1 MKLSKKLVS
10 EFAKVTNNTEKPKNE
25 TTVYGVITK
34 NGDSTYVRLDGSP
47 DDVLTPVSTTTD
59 TQDGDR
65 VTVLI
70 KNHTAIVTGNVTSPS
85 ARTNDVQDISNNVQG
100 ISDNVDAVTEDNKV
114 ITGKLTEAQ
123 ADIETLKTDKL
134 SANEADLKYA
144 TITNLTATNAEV
156 DNLKTNKL
164 SANDADLKYATI
176 TNLTATNAEV
186 DNLEAKHGAFETAT
200 AKNFEAVDAKI
211 DSLDV
216 GDLSAKYANID
227 FSNIGKA
234 AMEYLYSKSGLI
246 ENVTVSEG
254 TITGTLVGVTI
265 KGDLIEGNTVVADKL
280 VIKGQ
285 NGLYYKLNTDGVS
298 IEAEQTQYNSLNGSI
313 ITAKSITATKISV
326 DDLVAFDATI
336 GGFNITSDA
345 LYSGVKESVGNTTRG
360 IYLGKD
366 GQMAVGDSQNY
377 LKYYKTSDGSY
388 KLEMSVG
395 GTDLSDASK
404 TATNFLTYDATN
416 GVQLGNRS
424 GGSWGSFRTQI
435 TSTAFNIL
443 DSAGS
448 TLASYGEKLVELG
461 KNATDAVIK
470 LCGGKGQ
477 IEYTTLDLDGTTD
490 DYLQVSADKLWF
502 RGDSAVGLHSA
513 KYSSSG
519 NAMHR
524 SAINLDSEHA
534 DIFSMATGVGSSRVT
549 LTPTSASISSDGD
562 MIISVNAV
570 RDSHGKFVSVETG
583 SSGIWFYKKW
593 SNGDTEL
600 WGSYPIAG
608 WGCSNTFGSMYRT
621 DLITPPSFPFTIY
634 SPNLTASYETNG
646 YGAILWATTNT
657 TTEGPPSYYLVRPT
671 SVLINNGSFIFHVF
685 GKWKNVI
692 ETDS

>member
-461 KNATDAVIK
+461 KNATDAVIN

-534 DIFSMATGVGSSRVT
+534 DIFSMATGVGRSSVT

-621 DLITPPSFPFTIY
+621 DSITPPSFPFTIY

>member
-34 NGDSTYVRLDGSP
+34 NGDSTYVQLDGSP

-85 ARTNDVQDISNNVQG
+85 ARTNDVQDISNNV
-100 ISDNVDAVTEDNKV
+100 DAVADDNKV

-134 SANEADLKYA
+134 SANEASLKYA
-144 TITNLTATNAEV
+144 TIANLTAANADIE
-156 DNLKTNKL
+156 NLKTNKL

-176 TNLTATNAEV
+176 TNLTATNAEIN
-186 DNLEAKHGAFETAT
+186 NLEAKHGAFETAT

-211 DSLDV
+211 DNLDV

-246 ENVTVSEG
+246 ENVTVGDE

-345 LYSGVKESVGNTTRG
+345 LYSGVKESVDNTTRG

-388 KLEMSVG
+388 KLEISVG

-534 DIFSMATGVGSSRVT
+534 DIFSMATGVGSSSVT

>member
-85 ARTNDVQDISNNVQG
+85 ARTNDVQNISNNVQD

-176 TNLTATNAEV
+176 SNLTATNAEV

-298 IEAEQTQYNSLNGSI
+298 IEAEQNQ
-313 ITAKSITATKISV
+313 
-326 DDLVAFDATI
+326 
-336 GGFNITSDA
+336 
-345 LYSGVKESVGNTTRG
+345 
-360 IYLGKD
+360 
-366 GQMAVGDSQNY
+366 
-377 LKYYKTSDGSY
+377 
-388 KLEMSVG
+388 
-395 GTDLSDASK
+395 
-404 TATNFLTYDATN
+404 
-416 GVQLGNRS
+416 
-424 GGSWGSFRTQI
+424 
-435 TSTAFNIL
+435 
-443 DSAGS
+443 
-448 TLASYGEKLVELG
+448 
-461 KNATDAVIK
+461 
-470 LCGGKGQ
+470 
-477 IEYTTLDLDGTTD
+477 
-490 DYLQVSADKLWF
+490 
-502 RGDSAVGLHSA
+502 
-513 KYSSSG
+513 
-519 NAMHR
+519 
-524 SAINLDSEHA
+524 
-534 DIFSMATGVGSSRVT
+534 
-549 LTPTSASISSDGD
+549 
-562 MIISVNAV
+562 
-570 RDSHGKFVSVETG
+570 
-583 SSGIWFYKKW
+583 
-593 SNGDTEL
+593 
-600 WGSYPIAG
+600 
-608 WGCSNTFGSMYRT
+608 
-621 DLITPPSFPFTIY
+621 
-634 SPNLTASYETNG
+634 
-646 YGAILWATTNT
+646 
-657 TTEGPPSYYLVRPT
+657 
-671 SVLINNGSFIFHVF
+671 
-685 GKWKNVI
+685 
-692 ETDS
+692 